1 MPKTY
6 FISGHRNVTR
16 EEFNIH
22 YAEKIVDAIMENA
35 SFVVGDCPGVDMM
48 AQEWLKRCLVDR
60 VTVYH
65 MLESPRCNAGFPLK
79 GGFKSDVERD
89 YTMTLDSDDDIAWVR
104 PGCERSGTGNNL
116 DRRKMQRDG
125 TLSWENIT
133 RIEAN
138 RFL

>member
-1 MPKTY
+1 MKTY
-6 FISGHRNVTR
+6 FISGHRKITID
-16 EEFNIH
+16 EFYEH
-22 YAEKIVDAIMENA
+22 YVPKIAAAIIEGA
-35 SFVVGDCPGVDMM
+35 SFVVGDCPGVDII
-48 AQEWLKRCLVDR
+48 AQQYLKEAGVTD

-65 MLESPRCNAGFPLK
+65 MLEYPRCSVEFPLK

-89 YTMTLDSDDDIAWVR
+89 YNMTLASDDDIAWIR

-125 TLSWENIT
+125 TLNWENVW